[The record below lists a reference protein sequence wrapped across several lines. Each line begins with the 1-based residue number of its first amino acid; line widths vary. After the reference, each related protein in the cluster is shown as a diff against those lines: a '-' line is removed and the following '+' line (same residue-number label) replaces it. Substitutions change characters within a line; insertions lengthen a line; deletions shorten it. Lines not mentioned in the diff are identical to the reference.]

1 MNRLTAIGL
10 ASLVAYGL
18 LIASKYTGV
27 VSAARDERA
36 PQVASQAGSVETGKS
51 ANASVMALNAEPRQ
65 ATLQPVSPVTR
76 IAPSTM
82 SAAALD
88 FRNSRDLKAF
98 ADGMDS
104 RRPSL
109 TGDERYYLAK
119 ALEECQFTTTINED
133 LAAYSAKRKREFLAS
148 LPAGDPNVPKRIAA
162 YDAVDNTQRCI
173 GFQNTKISSKDV
185 EELYRTAAMQGDPKA
200 QARMLSAEITKNNAS
215 GNRGDFQTVRGSGG
229 GDVASIAINLLES
242 RNPEAIAMVGDMLAG
257 YSSQMRV
264 GPDGRTPEP
273 WMLVGGFSLV
283 ACDMGPDYCNSMHRE
298 PLQACAYAGYCAQN
312 YEELYQTYLASPW
325 GYTQSDRFRTLIHTA
340 ITTRDWALIGLVP
353 PSAAPQGK

>member
-36 PQVASQAGSVETGKS
+36 PQAASVETARS
-51 ANASVMALNAEPRQ
+51 ASASVMALNAEPRQ
-65 ATLQPVSPVTR
+65 ATLSPASPVAR
-76 IAPSTM
+76 IAPATL

-88 FRNSRDLKAF
+88 FRNARDLKAF

-148 LPAGDPNVPKRIAA
+148 LPAGDPNSSKRIAA

-229 GDVASIAINLLES
+229 DVASVAINLLES
-242 RNPEAIAMVGDMLAG
+242 GNPEAVAMVGDMLAG
-257 YSSQMRV
+257 YSSQLR
-264 GPDGRTPEP
+264 GPDGRAPEP
-273 WMLVGGFSLV
+273 WMIVGGFSLV
-283 ACDMGPDYCNSMHRE
+283 ACDLGPDYCNSMHRE

-325 GYTQSDRFRTLIHTA
+325 GYTQSDRFRTQIHTA
-340 ITTRDWALIGLVP
+340 IITRDWALIGLVP
-353 PSAAPQGK
+353 PSSAPQGK